1 MFQTTTVVITGL
13 IVLAAILIST
23 ILILRRSPLVHRSS
37 IRKEENVPEIVP
49 DRSPILP
56 EAEEEADLTQLI
68 EAIYDAAMKA
78 QSNVQLSN
86 LHNFLWLFPKDDA
99 GTHTCRTIP
108 INMGNGKIV
117 EIPVFS
123 LLHHQ
128 NLSIHDLKIK
138 TTLDI
143 QMPTEPEVLDEISNI
158 KNKKYS
164 VKVNRTRKD
173 KSDNTTIELNLKAQE
188 PTEMYHRMFEKCHL
202 SF

>member
-1 MFQTTTVVITGL
+1 MGL
-13 IVLAAILIST
+13 IISIAILIST
-23 ILILRRSPLVHRSS
+23 IIIVRGQRQVQLTQPMQPMQPALT
-37 IRKEENVPEIVP
+37 PE
-49 DRSPILP
+49 ILP
-56 EAEEEADLTQLI
+56 EILPLRSSTVPVSPHADLTQLI

-78 QSNVQLSN
+78 QSNVQINN

-108 INMGNGKIV
+108 INMGDDKIMEV
-117 EIPVFS
+117 PVFS

-143 QMPTEPEVLDEISNI
+143 QMPTEPEVLDEILNI

-164 VKVNRTRKD
+164 VKVNRTKND
-173 KSDNTTIELNLKAQE
+173 KRENTTIELSLKAQE
-188 PTEMYHRMFEKCHL
+188 PTEMYHRMFEKYNL